1 MDCGELVEWARCR
14 SMNPGRELASCLE
27 PPRAMGFDNEQR
39 SKMGDAMPTDLLGV

>member
-1 MDCGELVEWARCR
+1 MEWIVESWLNGARCR

-39 SKMGDAMPTDLLGV
+39 SKMGDAMPTN